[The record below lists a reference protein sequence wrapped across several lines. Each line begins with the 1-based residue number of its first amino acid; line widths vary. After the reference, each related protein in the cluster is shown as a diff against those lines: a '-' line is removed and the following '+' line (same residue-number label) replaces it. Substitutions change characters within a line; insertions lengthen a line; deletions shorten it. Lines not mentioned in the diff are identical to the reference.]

1 MAMWKSPTMKKVLI
15 LIGLSG
21 SGKSTLARQFCRD
34 KPDYLR
40 VNRDDLRRSL
50 LSVSLSE
57 YNQTWPERER
67 DRVERMVNDVQTT
80 IILSGLKQGW
90 NLLIDN
96 TNLRPSYLSQFRKL
110 LLSQAEP
117 VEVTYQLIDTPVEEC
132 IRRDKYR
139 DDSVGEA
146 VIRRQAQQ
154 LVALKKIVDFT
165 PEVLS
170 RADWAEAIT
179 PAEVDNTP
187 TDYQA
192 EAHRQWNGLDKN
204 G

>member
-1 MAMWKSPTMKKVLI
+1 MKKVLI

-21 SGKSTLARQFCRD
+21 SGKSTLARQYCRD
-34 KPDYLR
+34 KADYLR

-57 YNQTWPERER
+57 YNQTWPECERE
-67 DRVERMVNDVQTT
+67 RVERIVNELQTT
-80 IILSGLKQGW
+80 TILKGLKQGW
-90 NLLIDN
+90 NLVIDN
-96 TNLRPSYLSQFRKL
+96 TNLRLSYISQFRKL
-110 LLSQAEP
+110 LLSQSEP
-117 VEVTYQLIDTPVEEC
+117 VEVTYQLVDTPVEEC

-154 LVALKKIVDFT
+154 LAAMKKQFDFKC
-165 PEVLS
+165 EVLS
-170 RADWAEAIT
+170 AADWVEAVT
-179 PAEVDNTP
+179 PAEVAETS

-192 EAHRQWNGLDKN
+192 EAYRQWKLTNEK
-204 G
+204 

>member
-1 MAMWKSPTMKKVLI
+1 MKKVLI

-57 YNQTWPERER
+57 YNQTWPEHQR
-67 DRVERMVNDVQTT
+67 DRIERMVNELQTT
-80 IILSGLKQGW
+80 TITKGLAQDW

-110 LLSQAEP
+110 LLRQPEP
-117 VEVTYQLIDTPVEEC
+117 VEVTYQLVDTPVEEC

-154 LVALKKIVDFT
+154 LAVMKKQFDFK
-165 PEVLS
+165 PEILS
-170 RADWAEAIT
+170 PADWVEAIT
-179 PAEVDNTP
+179 VAEVDSTP

-192 EAHRQWNGLDKN
+192 AAYRQWKALKAEERENR
-204 G
+204 

>member
-1 MAMWKSPTMKKVLI
+1 MKRVLI

-57 YNQTWPERER
+57 YNQTWPEHQR
-67 DRVERMVNDVQTT
+67 DRVERMVNELQTT
-80 IILSGLKQGW
+80 TILKGLKQGW

-110 LLSQAEP
+110 LLSQSDP
-117 VEVTYQLIDTPVEEC
+117 VEVTYQLVDTPVEEC

-139 DDSVGEA
+139 DDSVGED

-154 LVALKKIVDFT
+154 LAALKKSVDFK
-165 PEVLS
+165 PELLS
-170 RADWAEAIT
+170 PADWSEAIT
-179 PAEVDNTP
+179 PAEVAETP

-192 EAHRQWNGLDKN
+192 EAYRQWKLMNEK
-204 G
+204 